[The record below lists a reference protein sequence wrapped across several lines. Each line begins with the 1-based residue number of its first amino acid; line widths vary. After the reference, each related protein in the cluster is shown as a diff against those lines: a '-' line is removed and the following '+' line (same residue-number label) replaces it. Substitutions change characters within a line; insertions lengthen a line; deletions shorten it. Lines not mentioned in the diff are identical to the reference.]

1 MRRVLNGFCVTT
13 IDLFAFYFA
22 EFDNNNKFIGSFWID
37 TLTIASYNVT
47 QNNVIE
53 MKMMRHR
60 TNERKEKTNQ
70 RHKIDIENIDA
81 RIYEYEVTAQIS
93 ISQWLQNTLLCRHF
107 FSFIFFFTIV
117 QCTCIDCRY
126 HFFYLLKYSY
136 VAILNLKKNNP

>member
-22 EFDNNNKFIGSFWID
+22 DFDNNNKFIGSFCID

-47 QNNVIE
+47 QNNMIE

-60 TNERKEKTNQ
+60 TNEKKRKTNQ

-93 ISQWLQNTLLCRHF
+93 ISQWLQARYATLS
-107 FSFIFFFTIV
+107 SFLFRLFFFYN
-117 QCTCIDCRY
+117 CTCIDCRY
-126 HFFYLLKYSY
+126 QFFFIY
-136 VAILNLKKNNP
+136 